1 MSTSLAPS
9 RVRAAPASACGGTR
23 RVAPSRSARAS
34 GSRAS
39 TRDERALPIAS
50 RVARSSR
57 FSSVRACA
65 APTPLLDLADA
76 GAGFSPLVPLLSVL
90 GGFGIA
96 KAFVY
101 WRVQFITAAMIGK
114 HVPPD
119 AKRVLEFGVGAGK
132 NLYYYPKTVGMVVGI
147 DEDAKEDLLIQ
158 VSVAAGVPFVAKKQ
172 SVLENSNQADA
183 SVDAVVV
190 TGALTEC
197 GDAEKLVAEAA
208 RVLKPGAPLVFV
220 EDMSWPKGD
229 GALAAIRAS
238 DGFEPAQFDD
248 GWATLPLAACAIGVA
263 VRKGDEAP
271 GGIDKEG
278 GAAAESF
285 ETATG
290 LAGKR
295 GKKKRGSGKAGKR

>member
-183 SVDAVVV
+183 SVDAVVT

-271 GGIDKEG
+271 GGIDKKG

-295 GKKKRGSGKAGKR
+295 GKKKRGSGKAGQR

>member
-57 FSSVRACA
+57 FSSVRACE
-65 APTPLLDLADA
+65 APTPLLDLSDA

-220 EDMSWPKGD
+220 EYMSWPMGD
-229 GALAAIRAS
+229 GAPVS
-238 DGFEPAQFDD
+238 DTHL
-248 GWATLPLAACAIGVA
+248 TLP
-263 VRKGDEAP
+263 
-271 GGIDKEG
+271 
-278 GAAAESF
+278 
-285 ETATG
+285 T
-290 LAGKR
+290 KR
-295 GKKKRGSGKAGKR
+295 IV

>member
-1 MSTSLAPS
+1 MPLA
-9 RVRAAPASACGGTR
+9 ASSQR
-23 RVAPSRSARAS
+23 RTPV
-34 GSRAS
+34 
-39 TRDERALPIAS
+39 
-50 RVARSSR
+50 
-57 FSSVRACA
+57 
-65 APTPLLDLADA
+65 PT
-76 GAGFSPLVPLLSVL
+76 
-90 GGFGIA
+90 
-96 KAFVY
+96 
-101 WRVQFITAAMIGK
+101 
-114 HVPPD
+114 
-119 AKRVLEFGVGAGK
+119 
-132 NLYYYPKTVGMVVGI
+132 VGI

-183 SVDAVVV
+183 SVDAVVT

-271 GGIDKEG
+271 GGIDKKG